1 MAELLTEN
9 PSAGVTAPP
18 PDALS
23 QALYGDAAQ
32 PLNPANL
39 AQQGTTGKALMAAMP
54 DLVKGAGFA
63 TKGGNQPLTD
73 ATQITL
79 RAQQAATDLR
89 AATYQ
94 GFNSKSSVVKS
105 MNDGFLNQFG
115 ALRTALTAPSIGE
128 QIGQVLGQ
136 LNPDLT
142 RSLHGWQLGYWLGI
156 GPHALQ
162 PLGALTSLGPACREM
177 CSKPRCSAK
186 VLRTVPQTELSG
198 IVVTWITPMS
208 SGT

>member
-9 PSAGVTAPP
+9 PSAGVTPPP

-32 PLNPANL
+32 PINQAKSSPSRAPPARPSWPPCP
-39 AQQGTTGKALMAAMP
+39 TSR
-54 DLVKGAGFA
+54 KGAGFA

-115 ALRTALTAPSIGE
+115 ALRTALTAPSIE
-128 QIGQVLGQ
+128 VVLAQVLKV
-136 LNPDLT
+136 
-142 RSLHGWQLGYWLGI
+142 
-156 GPHALQ
+156 AQ
-162 PLGALTSLGPACREM
+162 P
-177 CSKPRCSAK
+177 
-186 VLRTVPQTELSG
+186 
-198 IVVTWITPMS
+198 
-208 SGT
+208 

>member
-23 QALYGDAAQ
+23 QVLYGDAGQ

-39 AQQGTTGKALMAAMP
+39 AQHSTTGKALMAAMP

-105 MNDGFLNQFG
+105 HERRLPEPVRGTAHG
-115 ALRTALTAPSIGE
+115 ADRAEHRRADRAGA
-128 QIGQVLGQ
+128 
-136 LNPDLT
+136 
-142 RSLHGWQLGYWLGI
+142 R
-156 GPHALQ
+156 AAQ
-162 PLGALTSLGPACREM
+162 P
-177 CSKPRCSAK
+177 
-186 VLRTVPQTELSG
+186 
-198 IVVTWITPMS
+198 
-208 SGT
+208 

>member
-9 PSAGVTAPP
+9 PTAGVTAPP

-32 PLNPANL
+32 PINQANL

-73 ATQITL
+73 ATPDHPPGTAGRNRPARRDVP
-79 RAQQAATDLR
+79 RASTA
-89 AATYQ
+89 
-94 GFNSKSSVVKS
+94 KSSVVKS

-115 ALRTALTAPSIGE
+115 VLRTASTAPSIGAGLE
-128 QIGQVLGQ
+128 IGQVLGQ

-142 RSLHGWQLGYWLGI
+142 RSFTAGNLGDWVCQLAVG
-156 GPHALQ
+156 
-162 PLGALTSLGPACREM
+162 LTPSDRLSENHENCWNT
-177 CSKPRCSAK
+177 
-186 VLRTVPQTELSG
+186 RTT
-198 IVVTWITPMS
+198 
-208 SGT
+208 